1 MAKKKR
7 RVNDEPEDEYEFT
20 PTEFDEKEFILKDIY
35 GTKVFFVV
43 TIIAVITAAVCA
55 CFSYLGFWYVGLLLM
70 ILVVAAMKEFL
81 KRLKFR
87 VDMLEMKT
95 MLGNYAL
102 YFLLT
107 LGLWILFINPPFL
120 NLLG

>member
-1 MAKKKR
+1 
-7 RVNDEPEDEYEFT
+7 
-20 PTEFDEKEFILKDIY
+20 
-35 GTKVFFVV
+35 
-43 TIIAVITAAVCA
+43 
-55 CFSYLGFWYVGLLLM
+55 
-70 ILVVAAMKEFL
+70 
-81 KRLKFR
+81 
-87 VDMLEMKT
+87 MLEMKT